1 MIILGII
8 LILLASLITGLDP
21 GGKKAMMICGIILL
35 VLGVILLV
43 APNIIPSEH
52 RVWVW

>member
-8 LILLASLITGLDP
+8 LILLASLIPGIDG
-21 GGKKAMMICGIILL
+21 GGKRAMMICGIILL

-43 APNIIPSEH
+43 APNVLPAEH
-52 RVWVW
+52 RLWVW